1 MKTKLLFIL
10 IGAMVVVTILYFA
23 LRKFISWV
31 AGTDDGLKGKKST
44 SIDRITTGYIEIM
57 ILLLLCVVLLCFAS
71 Q

>member
-10 IGAMVVVTILYFA
+10 ICTMILLSILYFS

-31 AGTDDGLKGKKST
+31 AGTDDGLKGKKRT

-57 ILLLLCVVLLCFAS
+57 ILLFLCIVLLCIGS
-71 Q
+71 